1 MAHVVT
7 IRASASAKPLAC
19 AVVLGFCG
27 QALGSGNSGF
37 YFGDLGQALVVMVIF
52 VVLLVV
58 LGKWAWK
65 PIVAQLRRREEQIAE
80 TLTQTKQDHTQAQE
94 LLDEYRQKLSTAQG
108 QADAMLNQ
116 SRKDAARTADDTLQS
131 AREQARQI
139 ALDAQR
145 EIGQARKGAI
155 RELQQTTAQ
164 LAGDIAAKVISEHLN
179 SADHDRLVDLSMKEI
194 GKRVSREQ

>member
-1 MAHVVT
+1 M
-7 IRASASAKPLAC
+7 I
-19 AVVLGFCG
+19 VLGLSS
-27 QALGSGNSGF
+27 QALAGGNSKF
-37 YFGDLGQALVVMVIF
+37 YFGDLGQALAAMVVF

-94 LLDEYRQKLSTAQG
+94 LLDEYRQQLSTAQD

-116 SRKDAARTADDTLQS
+116 SRKDAALAADDTLQS

-145 EIGQARKGAI
+145 EISQAHGEAI

-164 LAGDIAAKVISEHLN
+164 LAGDIAAKVITEHLD